1 MNILREEKYQTTKA
15 MYNTLATYIRSRYT
29 YLSQFPLGDNCII
42 YENNTIQPFIKLGSN
57 VVFSRGNS
65 LGHHIEIE
73 DHNFIT
79 RHVVKSDRCPIE
91 HNCYIGANATLRDG
105 IRIRRETLVVA
116 GSVSMKDTNEQGV
129 YLQPLARLFD
139 KTSDQIEI

>member
-1 MNILREEKYQTTKA
+1 MNMLGEEKYQTTKA
-15 MYNTLATYIRSRYT
+15 MDNTLVTYIWSQYT
-29 YLSQFPLGDNCII
+29 YLSQFPLGDNCFI
-42 YENNTIQPFIKLGSN
+42 YENNTIHPFIKLGSN

-65 LGHHIEIE
+65 LCHHIEIE

-79 RHVVKSDRCPIE
+79 RHVVISDRCPIE

-105 IRIRRETLVVA
+105 IRIRRERLVLA
-116 GSVSMKDTNEQGV
+116 GSVSMKDTIEKGV
-129 YLQPLARLFD
+129 YLQPRAILFD